1 VATDE
6 GKSWRV
12 EQPANQTK
20 SLPTVCLSGPAFGV
34 KAWACLVQAVGSEWA
49 MHANAR
55 WGKGGERGELRR
67 AQRGQ
72 AGDVGRGETKRAREW
87 TAQHLGLARPHR
99 SAPMSDLLLDV
110 LPDFDARPFSH
121 LLPSLDKCHIKTS
134 DLLALDVADVA
145 KRAQLPAGELRKLA
159 DAVVRALHRQL
170 GFREREGEGEGEEE
184 EEEEEKEEKEAEDF
198 FLSSSDRPRA
208 WSKGGVFISTLDEE
222 LDAALCGGIPPGY
235 VVEITGERYGRQ
247 CPLLACGL
255 SWQAMPS

>member
-1 VATDE
+1 MATDE

-20 SLPTVCLSGPAFGV
+20 SLPTVCLSGQLPASKPGR
-34 KAWACLVQAVGSEWA
+34 ASCRRWA
-49 MHANAR
+49 ANGRCMPTLAG
-55 WGKGGERGELRR
+55 GKGGERGELRR

-170 GFREREGEGEGEEE
+170 GFREREGEGEEEE
-184 EEEEEKEEKEAEDF
+184 EEEKKKEEKEAEDS